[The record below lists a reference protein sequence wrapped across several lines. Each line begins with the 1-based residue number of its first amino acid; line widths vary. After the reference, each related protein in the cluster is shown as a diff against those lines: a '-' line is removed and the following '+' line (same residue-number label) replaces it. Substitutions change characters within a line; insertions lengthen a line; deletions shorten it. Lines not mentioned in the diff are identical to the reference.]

1 VVGVLITFWALYNLV
16 AYGLALFG
24 VSGFDIASSRVV
36 AHPLLYLAALGSS
49 LVFTAI
55 PEELVFRTYF
65 QSKAVALVER
75 NTRRAVAI
83 GIAIGT
89 VLFALFHLPRWF
101 FMSNHGIGP
110 ALGSHLLGLTLA
122 GLAYG
127 LVYAVTKN
135 LWLVALFH
143 ATMNQPPF
151 LLTIQIPSNL
161 HLLVGIIEYAS
172 IILFVLVTAYVTE
185 SDGISVTPARQ
196 EASQAS
202 D

>member
-1 VVGVLITFWALYNLV
+1 L
-16 AYGLALFG
+16 
-24 VSGFDIASSRVV
+24 
-36 AHPLLYLAALGSS
+36 PYLAALGSS

-55 PEELVFRTYF
+55 PEELVFRAYLT
-65 QSKAVALVER
+65 SKAVALTEGNV
-75 NTRRAVAI
+75 RRAVVI
-83 GIAIGT
+83 GVAVGA
-89 VLFALFHLPRWF
+89 VLFAFFHLPRWF
-101 FMSNHGIGP
+101 LMSNHGIGP

-127 LVYAVTKN
+127 LVYAVTRN

-161 HLLVGIIEYAS
+161 HFLVGLVEYAA
-172 IILFVLVTAYVTE
+172 IVLFVLVIVSLTE
-185 SDGISVTPARQ
+185 SAGISVTPARQ